1 MIARNILMFVLL
13 VVLPDLYIYWHYFK
27 RRKVAWWKRVL
38 WWIPCLFFLGYI
50 ISLYD
55 DKNFT
60 PSDAS
65 FLYLFLFLF
74 GVLVVSKAV
83 FTLCSGI
90 GLLWCRWRHK
100 RRNWGSLIGFLFA
113 LFVIYV
119 VIYGSTIGFR
129 QFEVKRVDFYSE
141 ELPDSFDGYRIV
153 LFSDVHVGSY
163 SGGNQKIL
171 ARAIDSINAQHADA
185 ICFAGDLQ
193 NVAPQEIYEY
203 RQLLSSLR
211 AKDGVFS
218 VMGNHDY
225 ADYIKV
231 EPAEEVANVQE
242 TMRLERQFGWSLLLN
257 EHCAV
262 HRGGDSIVFAG
273 IENDGRNLDGKRGSL
288 EKTLK
293 GVNDSAF
300 VVMLAHD
307 PAEWRRKI
315 LPKSRA
321 QLTLSGHTH
330 GGQVSL
336 FGFSPVSLAYSE
348 FEGEYEDEGYARSIY
363 VSKGLGGLIPFRF
376 GCPGE
381 IVVITLHKQ

>member
-1 MIARNILMFVLL
+1 MCGLC
-13 VVLPDLYIYWHYFK
+13 
-27 RRKVAWWKRVL
+27 KVFRGK
-38 WWIPCLFFLGYI
+38 
-50 ISLYD
+50 
-55 DKNFT
+55 
-60 PSDAS
+60 DAET
-65 FLYLFLFLF
+65 
-74 GVLVVSKAV
+74 A
-83 FTLCSGI
+83 
-90 GLLWCRWRHK
+90 
-100 RRNWGSLIGFLFA
+100 
-113 LFVIYV
+113 
-119 VIYGSTIGFR
+119 
-129 QFEVKRVDFYSE
+129 
-141 ELPDSFDGYRIV
+141 
-153 LFSDVHVGSY
+153 
-163 SGGNQKIL
+163 
-171 ARAIDSINAQHADA
+171 
-185 ICFAGDLQ
+185 
-193 NVAPQEIYEY
+193 
-203 RQLLSSLR
+203 
-211 AKDGVFS
+211 
-218 VMGNHDY
+218 Y

-242 TMRLERQFGWSLLLN
+242 TMRLQRQFGWNLLLN
-257 EHCAV
+257 ERCAV

-273 IENDGRNLDGKRGSL
+273 IENDGRNLDGKRSSL